1 VRLVAVTSC
10 PTGIAHTY
18 MAAESLEQSARA
30 AGHDIVVETQG
41 AIAWEPLSPETI
53 AAADAVIIA
62 ADVQI
67 RDRERFTGKPVVTV
81 GVRRA
86 ITDAPGLLDQAGY
99 RVEKVKTPI
108 APGSKSWLLN
118 RITRRRLEHLLVGGR
133 DAGREDA
140 VALVSRRDGVRAR
153 GER

>member
-1 VRLVAVTSC
+1 MRLVAVTSC

-18 MAAESLEQSARA
+18 MAAESLEQSARE

-41 AIAWEPLSPETI
+41 AIAWEPLSPEAI

-86 ITDAPGLLDQAGY
+86 ITDAPGLLDQAVAAAGPPP
-99 RVEKVKTPI
+99 RLLPSPTS
-108 APGSKSWLLN
+108 APPGG
-118 RITRRRLEHLLVGGR
+118 RRRGGHGGR
-133 DAGREDA
+133 RP
-140 VALVSRRDGVRAR
+140 
-153 GER
+153 

>member
-1 VRLVAVTSC
+1 MRLVAVTSC

-18 MAAESLEQSARA
+18 MAAESLEQSAHA
-30 AGHDIVVETQG
+30 AGHEIVVETQG
-41 AIAWEPLSPETI
+41 AVAWEPLSPEAI

-86 ITDAPGLLDQAGY
+86 ITDAPGLLDQAVAAAGAA
-99 RVEKVKTPI
+99 TAAPAAD
-108 APGSKSWLLN
+108 APG
-118 RITRRRLEHLLVGGR
+118 GR
-133 DAGREDA
+133 PRGDRPRAGRA
-140 VALVSRRDGVRAR
+140 HRDGRR
-153 GER
+153 PTR

>member
-1 VRLVAVTSC
+1 MRLVAVTSC

-41 AIAWEPLSPETI
+41 AIAWEPLSPEAI

-86 ITDAPGLLDQAGY
+86 ITDAPGLLDQAVAAAGAATA
-99 RVEKVKTPI
+99 RLPPSPTS
-108 APGSKSWLLN
+108 APPG
-118 RITRRRLEHLLVGGR
+118 RAAPRRP
-133 DAGREDA
+133 
-140 VALVSRRDGVRAR
+140 
-153 GER
+153 